1 MFIELTDHL
10 RCPAEHAESY
20 LVLIPHLLE
29 GRQVVRGTLGCP
41 VCQAEYPIEGRVAAL
56 GEPPHWAG
64 ARRSGPTAMT
74 ADGMVAL
81 LGLEGPGGF
90 LALAGELGQLAGE
103 LARALPG
110 VHCVAINPP
119 PDLNRSAGVSVVRSA
134 RWPLKA
140 RSMRGVVVAREVATD
155 VAWRDSALQAVL
167 PGLRVAGEGEPP
179 PGDLMAAGGGW
190 WVMRG

>member
-20 LVLIPHLLE
+20 LVLIPHLME

-41 VCQAEYPIEGRVAAL
+41 VCQAEYPIRERVAEL
-56 GEPPHWAG
+56 GEPPSWAG
-64 ARRSGPTAMT
+64 AGRSGPAAMT
-74 ADGMVAL
+74 ADGLIAL

-90 LALAGELGQLAGE
+90 LALTGPLGRLAGE
-103 LARALPG
+103 LALALPG

-119 PDLNRSAGVSVVRSA
+119 KDIEPSAGASLVRAA

-140 RSMRGVVVAREVATD
+140 RSMRGVVIAGEVVADA
-155 VAWRDSALQAVL
+155 AWRDAALQGVL

-179 PGDLMAAGGGW
+179 VGDLLASAGGW